1 MIDKEQWA
9 DLESKLASYLVGVE
23 LQYKGHKL
31 NIKRERD
38 GESKTV
44 LAVYIDGIIK
54 GSWFLP
60 DAEDRPDIVS
70 DVWRKRSKRVYSHQ
84 KKAKIIKQFGKRQA
98 MRVFP
103 DIDKAIE
110 FYDPY
115 FNTSKTLI
123 RQFKKLDGLELI
135 SSEAF

>member
-60 DAEDRPDIVS
+60 DADDRPAIVS
-70 DVWRKRSKRVYSHQ
+70 DVWRKRSKRVYSHHQ
-84 KKAKIIKQFGKRQA
+84 KAKIIKQFGKRQA

-123 RQFKKLDGLELI
+123 HQFKKLDGLELI